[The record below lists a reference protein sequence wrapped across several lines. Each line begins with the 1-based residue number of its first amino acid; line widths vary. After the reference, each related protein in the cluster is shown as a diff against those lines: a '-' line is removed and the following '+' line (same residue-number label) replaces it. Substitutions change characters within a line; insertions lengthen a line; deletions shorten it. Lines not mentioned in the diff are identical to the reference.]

1 MLCQWLALQWSDSTT
16 AVKTIKALCLRMCI
30 SAFTI
35 LLLLCKNSLMP
46 EKHQSMNQP
55 VSGAY
60 KVVYIAAAMNLDE
73 HTFYTCACL
82 DIWRLQPFQEFMG
95 SSAGQNLRAGH
106 VCVHYH
112 VVTAVTATTRV
123 CCELLGRQ
131 PCRCGDCHATSY

>member
-1 MLCQWLALQWSDSTT
+1 MTT
-16 AVKTIKALCLRMCI
+16 
-30 SAFTI
+30 FTI

-60 KVVYIAAAMNLDE
+60 KIVYIAAAMNLDE

-82 DIWRLQPFQEFMG
+82 DILKMQTFQEFMG
-95 SSAGQNLRAGH
+95 SPVDQNLQAGH
-106 VCVHYH
+106 VCLHH
-112 VVTAVTATTRV
+112 NVVTAVTAMDSV

-131 PCRCGDCHATSY
+131 PCRCGD